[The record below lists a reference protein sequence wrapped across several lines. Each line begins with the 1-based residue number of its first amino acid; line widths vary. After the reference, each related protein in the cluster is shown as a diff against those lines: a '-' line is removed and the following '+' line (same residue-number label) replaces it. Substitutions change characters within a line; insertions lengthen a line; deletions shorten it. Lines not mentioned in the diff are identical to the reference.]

1 MSLKDSLDGCERIL
15 RDEFKDYPESALYM
29 IGAIGE
35 ARTTADEEPE
45 RTPEASSTSRQQ
57 AGGDAMNLKILC
69 SPIGVFAE
77 KADVL
82 RDRRRNDR
90 GIFRSPAP
98 PARLRCRPCARDSHL
113 RSERGG
119 TVYVGIDQGVLV
131 KAGAEVIV
139 SVRRA
144 IGGSD
149 FGQLQDAVEREFLKL
164 DEQERNVRTAVA
176 KMESGLIGRLAE
188 FENDR

>member
-1 MSLKDSLDGCERIL
+1 
-15 RDEFKDYPESALYM
+15 
-29 IGAIGE
+29 
-35 ARTTADEEPE
+35 
-45 RTPEASSTSRQQ
+45 
-57 AGGDAMNLKILC
+57 MNLKILL
-69 SPIGVFAE
+69 PFGVFAE

-82 RDRRRNDR
+82 RVVADTTDGSYGLLPHRLDCVAALEP
-90 GIFRSPAP
+90 GILTYEAK
-98 PARLRCRPCARDSHL
+98 DS
-113 RSERGG
+113 G

-131 KAGAEVIV
+131 KAGTQVTV

-149 FGQLQDAVEREFLKL
+149 LGQLKDAVERDFLKL

-176 KMESGLIGRLAE
+176 KMESGLMGRLAE